1 MPAPY
6 FALYPTDFLA
16 DVGHL
21 GNTELGIYWRLLL
34 VYYRDGRPLPLDTD
48 RLRRIAM
55 TFSPEECRA
64 LDSVVAE
71 FFTLST
77 EPDGTR
83 VWRHKRADRE
93 IERAQSYMDAKRA
106 GAAKAREKLAAKRST
121 LKDVPGLA
129 GTRRSSGISADDA
142 LLSELI
148 PGGEPEP
155 EPEVEPESV
164 DRRQGRVVP
173 EGVQGGGKP
182 PAPSAPAPKGA
193 RKSRAAGADML
204 VDLGVPRQVAND
216 WLAIRAEKRLPLT
229 ATAVEALKR
238 EAAAAGIEVARAVQ
252 AAAEN
257 GWAGFKAAWLLRD
270 RIAAAKDRGVGA
282 ARAAFA
288 INDFVEDMRGQVS

>member
-34 VYYRDGRPLPLDTD
+34 VYYRDGRPLPLDAD

-64 LDSVVAE
+64 LDSVVSE

-83 VWRHKRADRE
+83 VWRHKRAD
-93 IERAQSYMDAKRA
+93 IELARASRA
-106 GAAKAREKLAAKRST
+106 HEKKSAAARETNLKRWGRGSLAEPVAKRS
-121 LKDVPGLA
+121 LSDVAKRPV
-129 GTRRSSGISADDA
+129 SD
-142 LLSELI
+142 
-148 PGGEPEP
+148 GEPEP
-155 EPEVEPESV
+155 EPEPDSV

-173 EGVQGGGKP
+173 GVVQEGGVKP
-182 PAPSAPAPKGA
+182 PAPAAPAPKGA
-193 RKSRAAGADML
+193 RKSKAAGADML
-204 VDLGVPRQVAND
+204 IALGVDRQVALD
-216 WLAIRAEKRLPLT
+216 WLAIRAAKRLPLT

-238 EAAAAGIEVARAVQ
+238 EAAAAGVEVARAVQ
-252 AAAEN
+252 ASVEN
-257 GWAGFKAAWLLRD
+257 GWAGFKASWLLRD
-270 RIAAAKDRGVGA
+270 RVAAAKDRGAGA
-282 ARAAFA
+282 ARTAFA
-288 INDFVEDMRGQVS
+288 IKDFVEDMRGQDS